1 MSHIKII
8 YFFDLMAPNSTSFN
22 GASLCRT
29 WVWVGRLR
37 LMLSGPGFQMGAIK
51 HLENQSESTQSSA
64 SGLGRGSPHCP
75 CGATETALVLEASNS
90 KPSNSENFFVKMTC
104 WALKTA
110 YPINVGSGFCL
121 VGNSGRDIDC
131 MGFMFLNN
139 IQSVVL
145 CNVSY
150 PTTEQVTPQVAVEE
164 IKSVTYKKKTSVGQR
179 QTVETTKK
187 ITKTNKWSMSEN
199 ITATFK
205 VDVKAGIPDIAEV
218 STGFS
223 TSRLSPVL
231 TPTPAAVTPGCWS
244 TLSRVVFFMA
254 AG

>member
-1 MSHIKII
+1 
-8 YFFDLMAPNSTSFN
+8 
-22 GASLCRT
+22 
-29 WVWVGRLR
+29 
-37 LMLSGPGFQMGAIK
+37 
-51 HLENQSESTQSSA
+51 
-64 SGLGRGSPHCP
+64 
-75 CGATETALVLEASNS
+75 
-90 KPSNSENFFVKMTC
+90 MTC

-150 PTTEQVTPQVAVEE
+150 PTTEQVTLQVAVEE

-187 ITKTNKWSMSEN
+187 INKTNKWSMSEN

-223 TSRLSPVL
+223 TSV
-231 TPTPAAVTPGCWS
+231 
-244 TLSRVVFFMA
+244 RVENK
-254 AG
+254 